1 MHAGDRTMNTHRRG
15 FTLIELLVVMAV
27 LATLLT
33 LALPRYVSGLERSR
47 EAVLRH
53 DPAVLRETLDRF
65 RGDTGRYPASL
76 DELVT
81 ARYLRNLPRDP
92 ITGSASTW
100 VGVPPP
106 DPELGGVYDVHSG
119 AAGEASDG
127 TEYHSW

>member
-1 MHAGDRTMNTHRRG
+1 MDAMKKHRRG

-33 LALPRYVSGLERSR
+33 LALPRYFTGLERSR
-47 EAVLRH
+47 EAVLRQ
-53 DPAVLRETLDRF
+53 DLAVLRETLDKF
-65 RGDTGRYPASL
+65 HGDMGRYPASL

-81 ARYLRNLPRDP
+81 AKYLRSLPRDP
-92 ITGSASTW
+92 VTGSAATW

-127 TEYHSW
+127 SEYHSW